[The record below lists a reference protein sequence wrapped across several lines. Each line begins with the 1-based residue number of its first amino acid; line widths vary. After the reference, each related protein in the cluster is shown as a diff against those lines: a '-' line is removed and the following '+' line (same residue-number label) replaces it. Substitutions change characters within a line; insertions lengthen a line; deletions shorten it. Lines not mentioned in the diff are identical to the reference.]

1 MLLALRYRLE
11 FLFLLGIISL
21 VRLMPLDVA
30 TAVSARIWSFVAPRT
45 FRHKRALANLAL
57 AYPEKTEAERE
68 AIARAMWA
76 NLGRVMAET
85 FLLDRILDDPSRME
99 IENPELLNRYKDKM
113 GAAICA
119 SLHMGNW
126 ELAMWPLTQAGAK
139 PAGVYRLVEN
149 PLVDLYLRSK
159 RKKLYPGG
167 LFARGSA
174 GGLKAGHDTAR
185 MIGAYVRSGGRLGF
199 LADLH
204 DWKGADV
211 TFFGQPARASIVP
224 AMLARRVG
232 ARLWLG
238 RCIRVGTGSH
248 FKIVMKEMKVPWTS
262 DANADIRW
270 ITAEMQKQFEAW
282 IRENPEQWMWSNKR
296 WPERQRKKT
305 AQAALQ
311 SAPSAGSLPQSGK
324 ERQAT

>member
-1 MLLALRYRLE
+1 L
-11 FLFLLGIISL
+11 
-21 VRLMPLDVA
+21 PLDVA
-30 TAVSARIWSFVAPRT
+30 TFLSAKAWAFIAPKT
-45 FRHKRALANLAL
+45 FRHGRALRNLEL
-57 AYPEKTEAERE
+57 AFPEKTPEERE
-68 AIARAMWA
+68 RIARDMWA

-99 IENPELLNRYKDKM
+99 IENPELLARYRGKM

-139 PAGVYRLVEN
+139 PAAVYRLVEN

-199 LADLH
+199 LADLY
-204 DWKGADV
+204 DWKGAEV
-211 TFFGQPARASIVP
+211 AFFGRTTRASVVP
-224 AMLARRVG
+224 AMMARRVG
-232 ARLWLG
+232 ARLWAG
-238 RCIRVGTGSH
+238 RCVRVGSQSR
-248 FKIVMKEMKVPWTS
+248 FKILIREMKVPRS
-262 DANADIRW
+262 ADADADIRW
-270 ITAEMQKQFEAW
+270 IAAEMFRQFEEW
-282 IRENPEQWMWSNKR
+282 IRENPEQWMWANKR
-296 WPERQRKKT
+296 WPERVAQGAASAKIFAGARKQRE
-305 AQAALQ
+305 AA
-311 SAPSAGSLPQSGK
+311 SG
-324 ERQAT
+324 EAV